1 MLEKLS
7 IPISAES
14 MIMLPLAIILDT
26 VGEILLPGILNV
38 LVVILIILW
47 MNFRPKKSASSKKE
61 GFLEFLRKIFQG
73 KWKRFLTPLIGEA
86 FSFGILPCLTLAV
99 YFELTS

>member
-1 MLEKLS
+1 MLEKFS

-14 MIMLPLAIILDT
+14 MIMLPLAFILDT

-38 LVVILIILW
+38 LGVAVITLW
-47 MNFRPKKSASSKKE
+47 LNFRPKKSASSKKE
-61 GFLEFLRKIFQG
+61 GFLRKIFQG